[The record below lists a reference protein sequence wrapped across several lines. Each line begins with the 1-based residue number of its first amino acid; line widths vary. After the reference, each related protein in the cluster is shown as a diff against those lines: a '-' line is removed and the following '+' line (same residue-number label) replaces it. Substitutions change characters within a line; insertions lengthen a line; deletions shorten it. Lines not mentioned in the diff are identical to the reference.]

1 MEIVAAIALIC
12 GEITCGSVIYEP
24 RFEDLASCE
33 TYLNDER
40 LVRSS
45 QGEQVVVDDC
55 IITTEE
61 RMKEFE

>member
-33 TYLNDER
+33 TYLSNER

-55 IITTEE
+55 IWTTEE
-61 RMKEFE
+61 IMREFE